1 MRILYSKIFMKQFK
15 KLPKSLQ
22 EEVNE
27 RVKIF
32 KKDHKN
38 PTFKIHKL
46 HGKLADF
53 YSLSVNYSHRIIF
66 EKEKDFYIFA
76 EIGNHDIYNN

>member
-1 MRILYSKIFMKQFK
+1 MRQFK
-15 KLPKSLQ
+15 KLPKGFQ

-32 KKDHKN
+32 KGDENN

-46 HGKLADF
+46 HGALDKF

-66 EKEKDFYIFA
+66 EKTKEFYIFT

>member
-1 MRILYSKIFMKQFK
+1 MRQFK
-15 KLPKSLQ
+15 KLPTAFQ

-32 KKDHKN
+32 KKDENN

-46 HGKLADF
+46 HGDLSGF
-53 YSLSVNYSHRIIF
+53 YSLSINYSHRIIF
-66 EKEKDFYIFA
+66 EKTKGFYIFT
-76 EIGNHDIYNN
+76 EIGDHDIYK